1 MIKRKDTQLI
11 VENWRRFISEV
22 KEINIKYTKPLS
34 NDSLDREW
42 EEAKTH
48 HSDDF
53 TSKEDWLKK
62 VKDGEEFDITGKD
75 ISINNT
81 QYAYGKKEQMEKE
94 YKNLTGDRQD
104 RIKDA
109 FSAGEVELPIVK
121 KKNNEYTLIAGNTR
135 LTRMGIENCKNED
148 FPVKVWLID
157 LD

>member
-1 MIKRKDTQLI
+1 
-11 VENWRRFISEV
+11 
-22 KEINIKYTKPLS
+22 
-34 NDSLDREW
+34 
-42 EEAKTH
+42 
-48 HSDDF
+48 
-53 TSKEDWLKK
+53 
-62 VKDGEEFDITGKD
+62 
-75 ISINNT
+75 
-81 QYAYGKKEQMEKE
+81 MEKE